1 MRDFYWL
8 RQKGQLFLMLT
19 LAKFASDGRV
29 TVAPVKGFS
38 IKTMHGNNIGNLY
51 PIIIHDSFRFIP
63 NY

>member
-8 RQKGQLFLMLT
+8 RQKGHFFLMLT
-19 LAKFASDGRV
+19 LAKFASDARV
-29 TVAPVKGFS
+29 TVASVKGFS